1 MTESVLNT
9 FKIQKTIIPSKAF
22 NLLKCLI
29 SSFLKNDLNQL
40 KYPLKILFIER
51 INYKKSRCE
60 R

>member
-40 KYPLKILFIER
+40 KYPLKI
-51 INYKKSRCE
+51 
-60 R
+60 

>member
-9 FKIQKTIIPSKAF
+9 FKIQKTILQSKAF
-22 NLLKCLI
+22 NLLQYLI

-40 KYPLKILFIER
+40 KYPLKIWFIER
-51 INYKKSRCE
+51 INYKKSRFE